1 LIGRNYWRE
10 YPEAANTPFA
20 KAYIQAMESQLPIT
34 FEDYYEP
41 WDRWFEN
48 RIYPTQD
55 GLTIFF
61 SDITERKLAE
71 NRIDHL
77 TRLYATLSQINACIV
92 RIKDRQELFEAVCR
106 VAVDFGRFGLA
117 WIGLTDLG
125 SGNVEIVAHAGRGEQ
140 YLDEISANFREH
152 GPRRGPTTEAIQESS
167 VVVVN
172 DVKKDARMVPW
183 RRAVMNYGYRSLAAV
198 PLREQGKVIGVLDL
212 YAAEANFF
220 TQDQLALL
228 EELSQDLS
236 FALDAM
242 AAEAERQA
250 SQKRLETQIQRLSAL
265 RAIDSAITSGLDLNL
280 FFESFIQHVLMHSS
294 ADAAAVY
301 LLHRDM
307 NDLEL
312 IIGRGFRGKHS
323 DPAHKGIADTH
334 AGKAVLER
342 RLIHTPDLADVQ
354 LSVAESGLKSEEGF
368 VCSCVVPLITKGQVK
383 GVLEIYRRSPMHSDA
398 DWLDFIL
405 TLAGQAAIAIA
416 DVQMLRDLQ
425 RSNLELRFAYDETI
439 EGWSRVLELRDQTT
453 LGHAQRVAEVSCTL
467 AARMG
472 VAEVDLLP
480 MRRGAL
486 LHDIG
491 NMAIPDQILLKP
503 GPLTEEE
510 WQLIRTHPVQGYNM
524 LLPVKFLRSALDI
537 PYSHH
542 EKWDGSGYPLGL
554 AGEQIPF
561 AARLFAVVD
570 VYDALLSDRP
580 YRRGWTKKKALEY
593 IRSASGS
600 HFDAGVVREFL
611 KMIESKT

>member
-1 LIGRNYWRE
+1 
-10 YPEAANTPFA
+10 
-20 KAYIQAMESQLPIT
+20 
-34 FEDYYEP
+34 
-41 WDRWFEN
+41 
-48 RIYPTQD
+48 
-55 GLTIFF
+55 
-61 SDITERKLAE
+61 
-71 NRIDHL
+71 
-77 TRLYATLSQINACIV
+77 
-92 RIKDRQELFEAVCR
+92 
-106 VAVDFGRFGLA
+106 
-117 WIGLTDLG
+117 
-125 SGNVEIVAHAGRGEQ
+125 
-140 YLDEISANFREH
+140 
-152 GPRRGPTTEAIQESS
+152 
-167 VVVVN
+167 
-172 DVKKDARMVPW
+172 
-183 RRAVMNYGYRSLAAV
+183 
-198 PLREQGKVIGVLDL
+198 
-212 YAAEANFF
+212 
-220 TQDQLALL
+220 
-228 EELSQDLS
+228 
-236 FALDAM
+236 
-242 AAEAERQA
+242 
-250 SQKRLETQIQRLSAL
+250 
-265 RAIDSAITSGLDLNL
+265 
-280 FFESFIQHVLMHSS
+280 
-294 ADAAAVY
+294 
-301 LLHRDM
+301 
-307 NDLEL
+307 
-312 IIGRGFRGKHS
+312 
-323 DPAHKGIADTH
+323 
-334 AGKAVLER
+334 
-342 RLIHTPDLADVQ
+342 
-354 LSVAESGLKSEEGF
+354 
-368 VCSCVVPLITKGQVK
+368 
-383 GVLEIYRRSPMHSDA
+383 MHSDA

-439 EGWSRVLELRDQTT
+439 EGWSLVLELRDQTT

-600 HFDAGVVREFL
+600 HFDPGMVREFL